1 MFFRALTNKNIP
13 DEDRSKLGLFS
24 SLLGIFLNTIL
35 CIGKFFAG
43 SLSSS
48 ISIQADAFNN
58 LTDAVSSLVTLFGF
72 KLAEQKADKQHPF
85 GHGRIEYVS
94 GLIVSIFIL
103 FMGFDLSK
111 SSFEKI
117 ISPVQT
123 ENSAISLYILG
134 ASLLV
139 KLFLAFYYRRIG
151 KAIDSSALCAAGTD
165 SLSDCAASF
174 SVFAGLLLQEYFNIS
189 VDGYI
194 GLLVSVLIFISGIK
208 ALNETISPLLGQPP
222 TPEFVKEVED
232 IVMSYENIIGIHDFI
247 CHDYGPGRHI
257 ISLHA
262 EVPAEQNLL
271 SMHDTID
278 NIERTLS
285 ERLHCDTVIH
295 MDPVMTNDEKTCQ
308 LRDQVTSIVK
318 SIDSSLS
325 IHDFRIVEGPTHTNL
340 IFDIVVPFDAKL
352 KDEIVIE
359 KVYQTIKELNAH
371 YYPVMKIDHSHIM

>member
-1 MFFRALTNKNIP
+1 
-13 DEDRSKLGLFS
+13 
-24 SLLGIFLNTIL
+24 
-35 CIGKFFAG
+35 
-43 SLSSS
+43 
-48 ISIQADAFNN
+48 
-58 LTDAVSSLVTLFGF
+58 
-72 KLAEQKADKQHPF
+72 
-85 GHGRIEYVS
+85 
-94 GLIVSIFIL
+94 
-103 FMGFDLSK
+103 
-111 SSFEKI
+111 
-117 ISPVQT
+117 
-123 ENSAISLYILG
+123 
-134 ASLLV
+134 
-139 KLFLAFYYRRIG
+139 
-151 KAIDSSALCAAGTD
+151 
-165 SLSDCAASF
+165 
-174 SVFAGLLLQEYFNIS
+174 
-189 VDGYI
+189 
-194 GLLVSVLIFISGIK
+194 
-208 ALNETISPLLGQPP
+208 
-222 TPEFVKEVED
+222 EFVKEVED

-295 MDPVMTNDEKTCQ
+295 MDPVMINDEKTCQ